1 MLFRHKGKLLA
12 KFVFPPTI
20 IMVVKVIH
28 CNNGQ
33 FITIKLPPC
42 IRLKE
47 QISDLMKG
55 FLSFTS
61 YVFIYSDVC
70 ESNRVRQLW

>member
-28 CNNGQ
+28 CNNGP
-33 FITIKLPPC
+33 FITKLPPC
-42 IRLKE
+42 IPLKE

-70 ESNRVRQLW
+70 ESNHVRQLW